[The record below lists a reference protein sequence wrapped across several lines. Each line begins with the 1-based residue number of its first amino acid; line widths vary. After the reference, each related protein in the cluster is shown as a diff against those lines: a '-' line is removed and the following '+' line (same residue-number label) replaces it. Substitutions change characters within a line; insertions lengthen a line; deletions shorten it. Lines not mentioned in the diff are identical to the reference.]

1 MSDIEGKYF
10 EIGRDSSSAFGARPT
25 FTVDKT
31 EDATDKTYKTVF
43 ETDVLWGAHNE
54 ALNGKTL
61 SYIRLVV
68 GGTDTALIHV
78 NVDSEGKLYF
88 GSNGAAHAIAVG
100 EWANLRIEI
109 AKNTISVYVNGELA
123 HTASS
128 SAAMNTDSVQFEIRH
143 ANSINSTAPAEAG
156 VFSLSLDNT
165 FCARI
170 EDK

>member
-61 SYIRLVV
+61 SW
-68 GGTDTALIHV
+68 TCV
-78 NVDSEGKLYF
+78 NL
-88 GSNGAAHAIAVG
+88 AVF
-100 EWANLRIEI
+100 
-109 AKNTISVYVNGELA
+109 IS
-123 HTASS
+123 H
-128 SAAMNTDSVQFEIRH
+128 Q
-143 ANSINSTAPAEAG
+143 
-156 VFSLSLDNT
+156 
-165 FCARI
+165 
-170 EDK
+170 K